1 MASAVCTLQIGGL
14 PELPMRFM
22 IVRTDIRRAAADEVS
37 EAVSNGYRLRD
48 ERISPETRRQTM
60 TAEDREAALHLA
72 RALSTCGPVRSGRQR
87 VKVIKLS

>member
-1 MASAVCTLQIGGL
+1 
-14 PELPMRFM
+14 
-22 IVRTDIRRAAADEVS
+22 
-37 EAVSNGYRLRD
+37 VSNGYRLRD